1 MNRKEGSGR
10 PRSVTT
16 EQNTDLI
23 EKLICSQGEAPHAH
37 LAPRKIAEQTRIS
50 RSSIRR
56 MVKRKNFRHFKSV
69 KTPEMN
75 DGCRNRRYAR
85 AIALAEKFE
94 PNTRIIEKT
103 LWQDEKDFTLD
114 VPVNLRNDR
123 VYGKGKV
130 SDVPDKNLFAGTN
143 KMSRKVMASA
153 AISWYS
159 ATKPFFM
166 NENGIKVNK
175 ENYCKH

>member
-56 MVKRKNFRHFKSV
+56 MVKRKNFRHFKRV
-69 KTPEMN
+69 KTPEMH

-85 AIALAEKFE
+85 AVALAEKFE

-103 LWQDEKDFTLD
+103 L
-114 VPVNLRNDR
+114 
-123 VYGKGKV
+123 
-130 SDVPDKNLFAGTN
+130 
-143 KMSRKVMASA
+143 
-153 AISWYS
+153 
-159 ATKPFFM
+159 
-166 NENGIKVNK
+166 
-175 ENYCKH
+175 

>member
-23 EKLICSQGEAPHAH
+23 EKLICSQEEASHAH
-37 LAPRKIAEQTRIS
+37 LAPRKIAKQTRIS

-94 PNTRIIEKT
+94 PNTGIIEKT
-103 LWQDEKDFTLD
+103 L
-114 VPVNLRNDR
+114 
-123 VYGKGKV
+123 
-130 SDVPDKNLFAGTN
+130 
-143 KMSRKVMASA
+143 
-153 AISWYS
+153 
-159 ATKPFFM
+159 
-166 NENGIKVNK
+166 
-175 ENYCKH
+175 